1 MGTVIWAKSSGPNRK
16 FVAGYRGSAPNFCS
30 GDPLRPTE
38 DAMPRLTPTH
48 NPQFTEEQLASAREV
63 AARSSAPF
71 REVIRARLTLL
82 LAGDPSLSHRK
93 LALRAGL
100 SMQAVRK

>member
-1 MGTVIWAKSSGPNRK
+1 
-16 FVAGYRGSAPNFCS
+16 
-30 GDPLRPTE
+30 
-38 DAMPRLTPTH
+38 MPRLTPTH

-100 SMQAVRK
+100 SMQAVRKWRHRWARQGWSLTDAPRSGRPAAFPPSRRGGREGGSL